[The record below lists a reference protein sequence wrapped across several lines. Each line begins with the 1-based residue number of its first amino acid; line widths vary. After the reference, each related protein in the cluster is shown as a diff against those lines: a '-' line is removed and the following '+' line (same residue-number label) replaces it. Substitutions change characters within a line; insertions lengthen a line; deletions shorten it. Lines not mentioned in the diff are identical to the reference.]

1 MVVMDVSSFNPVTL
15 SPVEGF
21 NYLPNTLVQSSN
33 DDCEINLGLHHTYP
47 NFP

>member
-1 MVVMDVSSFNPVTL
+1 MVVDVSLFNPVTL

-21 NYLPNTLVQSSN
+21 NYLPNTLVQCSN
-33 DDCEINLGLHHTYP
+33 DDCKINRELHHTYP